1 MKNFDNNKDKINNL
15 TPCVFM
21 PSNSIFKVWSSKNK
35 NMMNKVQIKLKVESL
50 SSKYISIKSDE
61 HSSNKF
67 FEFKVHF
74 QNMKLH

>member
-1 MKNFDNNKDKINNL
+1 
-15 TPCVFM
+15 
-21 PSNSIFKVWSSKNK
+21 
-35 NMMNKVQIKLKVESL
+35 MMNKVQIKLQVESL
-50 SSKYISIKSDE
+50 SSKSISIKSDE